1 MTVSVKPANPNPQPA
16 SGRARV
22 LELRAK
28 NIKCIREV
36 SIDLASGDIHEIRGD
51 SGQGKTAVL
60 QAIEG
65 ALRGLDPEMVRN
77 GESAAEIE
85 LHLSTATINRIVP
98 REGKETL
105 MVRGSDGSPI
115 ERAKDFLA
123 TICGPSAFRPIEWV
137 RLGGGDPRGRT
148 ERLRK
153 QRDQLLEALSLSLT
167 AQDVAQA
174 VQDLGPEFAEAL
186 GEVNLDGVEFEQHAL
201 LVCAALERACYEYRG
216 RQNALAEQA
225 ENVLKLTPAPDKA
238 APAASAEECQATLN
252 QATQAY
258 HRALALAEQSQ
269 AATARAEALR
279 TQIASETHELAA
291 LFDATE
297 TDVQQ
302 EAFAGFIGKSIELAL
317 TAEQQARERVES
329 LRVELMQAETDL
341 TEKSVAVRDLQTAMN
356 INDRL
361 VARRAELAELEAA
374 GTGAPAQDT
383 AVLKRALDDAQEA
396 LRRRQLQDRHNDA
409 AAKAADARARSQVF
423 DQLVSLFRDTLPK
436 GLIAQA
442 DLPVE
447 GLTVDADKILIQGV
461 PLHQLGTSDQI
472 RVGVLIAS
480 ALNPHSGFVL
490 VDGAESMG
498 SDDRK
503 ALAEAAHELGL
514 QLIMTYVDEAAVPAP
529 GVTVMRQ
536 GEAVGASPTPVP
548 APVARAP
555 KPGRRV
561 GALTAK

>member
-105 MVRGSDGSPI
+105 MVRNADGSPV
-115 ERAKDFLA
+115 ERARDFLA

-153 QRDQLLEALSLSLT
+153 QRDQLLESLPLALT

-174 VQDLGPEFAEAL
+174 VADLGPEFAEAL

-201 LVCAALERACYEYRG
+201 LVCAALEKACYEYRA

-238 APAASAEECQATLN
+238 APRASADECQAQLN

-258 HRALALAEQSQ
+258 HRALALAEQGR
-269 AATARAEALR
+269 AATQRAETLRRQISEDAESLIALYGEADDF
-279 TQIASETHELAA
+279 TGTIKGDLEAAISNEELMRDRVEELRA
-291 LFDATE
+291 
-297 TDVQQ
+297 
-302 EAFAGFIGKSIELAL
+302 ELAL
-317 TAEQQARERVES
+317 AEK
-329 LRVELMQAETDL
+329 DL
-341 TEKSVAVRDLQTAMN
+341 ANASVSVRDLRGLVGL
-356 INDRL
+356 NDRL
-361 VARRAELAELEAA
+361 VARRAELADLEAA
-374 GTGAPAQDT
+374 GTGAPAEDA
-383 AVLKRALDDAQEA
+383 AVLKRALDDAQEG
-396 LRRRQLQDRHNDA
+396 LRRRQLQDRHDQAAQDA
-409 AAKAADARARSQVF
+409 SAARVRSKIF
-423 DQLVSLFRDTLPK
+423 DQLVGLFRDTLPK

-442 DLPVE
+442 DLPVA
-447 GLTVDADKILIQGV
+447 GLSVDADKILIEGV

-498 SDDRK
+498 SEDRK
-503 ALAEAAHELGL
+503 ALAEAAHDLGL

-529 GVTVMRQ
+529 GITVMRQ
-536 GEAVGASPTPVP
+536 GEAIAESPTPAP
-548 APVARAP
+548 APAGRAP

-561 GALTAK
+561 GALVAK